1 MATDK
6 LIRMAT
12 QMADFFRA
20 QPDQP
25 AAEGVA
31 DHINLYWS
39 YPMRQS
45 LIDQIRGGAEADP
58 IVRDAVNFIS
68 VPQEK
73 SGAL

>member
-12 QMADFFRA
+12 QMADFFRN

-31 DHINLYWS
+31 QHINLYWNFA
-39 YPMRQS
+39 MRRS
-45 LIDQIRGGAEADP
+45 LIDQIRAGAEADP
-58 IVRDAVNFIS
+58 IVRDCIAFIQL
-68 VPQEK
+68 PANLDRA
-73 SGAL
+73 G

>member
-12 QMADFFRA
+12 QMADFFRN

-25 AAEGVA
+25 PAEGVA
-31 DHINLYWS
+31 GHINQYWS

-45 LIDQIRGGAEADP
+45 LIDQIKAGAEADP
-58 IVRDAVNFIS
+58 IVRDCINFIELP
-68 VPQEK
+68 VDYAK
-73 SGAL
+73 AV